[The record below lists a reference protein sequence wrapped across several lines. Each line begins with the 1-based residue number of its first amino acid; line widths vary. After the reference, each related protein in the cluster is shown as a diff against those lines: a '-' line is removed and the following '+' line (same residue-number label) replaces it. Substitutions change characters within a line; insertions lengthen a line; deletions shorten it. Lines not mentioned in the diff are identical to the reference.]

1 MSTSL
6 NKTKSNKDESFNI
19 EIGDK
24 STDEKQIYDLNEIFH
39 IDLSYNFDLLKKLL
53 SSIIKNQKLKDD
65 RITELENQILDLRI
79 AYNDGVSPNSGD
91 IYPRKAF
98 DGKNSLLSP
107 YKEGEN
113 GEYLDPEEEEKLNY
127 ELKPPKKGP
136 ELEISDE
143 NPPVVNKIIVSKKII
158 KNIFLFFYYI
168 GKNSWNR

>member
-39 IDLSYNFDLLKKLL
+39 IDLSYNFDLLKNLL

-91 IYPRKAF
+91 MYPRKAF

-127 ELKPPKKGP
+127 ELKPPKKVGSH
-136 ELEISDE
+136 LKYCCFRAYISLFH
-143 NPPVVNKIIVSKKII
+143 SM
-158 KNIFLFFYYI
+158 FLLLFDDDFLSVHDI
-168 GKNSWNR
+168 